1 MSLSVNMPLTNV
13 HDHPVFPWLWPGP
26 RAGLSFDLTP
36 DQHQQPVHVP
46 FNITPFTRRGP
57 GLVPDQVGRVGRHAA
72 AMPARRAGPVH
83 CMRAKVTHWFGLL
96 PSSGTIFE
104 GCLLVGS
111 CFNILS
117 TGQHSATWTSPLYA
131 RKRATPPNV
140 ATAAP
145 AKSTNY
151 TSWKF
156 VVPRKFCFVGLVCFT
171 IIHFASSR
179 VHCMRA
185 IFFFFIGTN
194 NIKVKRK
201 LCKCVKYTN
210 NSCCV
215 SDTIESIVSCSSYL
229 VLQA

>member
-1 MSLSVNMPLTNV
+1 MSAKRSVYLLTYIFQAILMSKRFAKWTVHSQMLFLVDNV
-13 HDHPVFPWLWPGP
+13 PERKRAPDQCPWPSRFPWLWPGP

-36 DQHQQPVHVP
+36 DQQQQPVHVP

-179 VHCMRA
+179 VHCMR
-185 IFFFFIGTN
+185 IMG
-194 NIKVKRK
+194 
-201 LCKCVKYTN
+201 
-210 NSCCV
+210 
-215 SDTIESIVSCSSYL
+215 YL
-229 VLQA
+229 LLLFW